1 MGDHWAYALQ
11 TILAD
16 VHGTTGRT
24 LLFEYPLD
32 NTWTYETPSGP
43 MYKDH
48 RTYARVVECSLLC
61 QRVGGE
67 LSL

>member
-1 MGDHWAYALQ
+1 MYALQ

-16 VHGTTGRT
+16 VRGTTGRT

-32 NTWTYETPSGP
+32 NTWMYETPSGP
-43 MYKDH
+43 MCKDH
-48 RTYARVVECSLLC
+48 RTYARVVRRPLLC
-61 QRVGGE
+61 QRVGGK